1 MQNDFLSGI
10 IEGFYGAPWTP
21 DERRMVLDWMRDWGL
36 NTYFYGPKDDLKQRL
51 LWRDLYSEEE
61 CRTLKELIDDCA
73 ERKIQFIYA
82 LSPGLDIEFSNPDE
96 LTCLKDKVQQ
106 LADLGCQNFALLFDD
121 IPDRM
126 SAADRERW
134 DSFAAAQS
142 FVSNEIFHWVQKRF
156 PRGRFLFCPTP
167 YCGRMRSRE
176 LGGADYLETLG
187 RELHPG
193 IDVFWTGPEI
203 ISKTISSEHI
213 EELTQALRR
222 PPLIW
227 DNLHANDY
235 DGQRVYC
242 GPYSGRSIEVRD
254 HVRGILINPNNEAPL
269 NFIAARTLALFVH
282 CESAEWDPRS
292 AYLQAMQE
300 WHGEFQSA
308 GKPISLEAL
317 TQLGDCYYLPFEL
330 GPEAIRLY
338 ELAQEALSK
347 DSQKDKPQAL
357 GDFKRL
363 ATQLRDTCSEIVNLK
378 NRNLFTALSR
388 RTWDLREEMELL
400 LTCVRSLESNPSA
413 PLKSDFHLP
422 GTYRGGMVSN
432 LRGLLI
438 QKPDET
444 FVPNTQKP

>member
-1 MQNDFLSGI
+1 MQKDFLAGI

-96 LTCLKDKVQQ
+96 LSCLKDKVQQ

-142 FVSNEIFHWVQKRF
+142 YVSNEIFHWVQQRF

-187 RELHPG
+187 RELDPA

-203 ISKTISSEHI
+203 ISETISLAHI

-292 AYLQAMQE
+292 GYLQAMQE
-300 WHGEFQSA
+300 WHREFQSA

-317 TQLGDCYYLPFEL
+317 IQLGDCYYLPFEL
-330 GPEAIRLY
+330 GSEATRLHQ
-338 ELAQEALSK
+338 LAKEALSP

-357 GDFKRL
+357 EEFKRL

-400 LTCVRSLESNPSA
+400 LTCVRNLESNPSA

-422 GTYRGGMVSN
+422 GTYRGGMVAR
-432 LRGLLI
+432 LRSLLI

-444 FVPNTQKP
+444 FVLNTQKP